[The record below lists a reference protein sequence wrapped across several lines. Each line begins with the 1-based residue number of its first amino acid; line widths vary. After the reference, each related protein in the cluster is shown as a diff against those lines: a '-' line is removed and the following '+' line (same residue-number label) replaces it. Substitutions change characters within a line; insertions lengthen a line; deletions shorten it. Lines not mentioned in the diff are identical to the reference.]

1 MIQTPRPIPTVSS
14 LLARHAAAHPDR
26 IAVRFEGRDWRY
38 AELATCVEKAAAA
51 LAAEGVTRGTR
62 IAYLGKNIGAYFV
75 ILYAAARIGAAMVPI
90 GWRLAAPEIR
100 YILDDTQAALLFTDA
115 EHEAI
120 GRALADDLPALR
132 RVIGLE
138 ASRGRGGLE
147 AFLEAGTG
155 LLPEVADEAE
165 TAFLQL
171 YTSGTTGHPKGVLLN
186 AVNIFGMRLRCGEAG
201 IDWDRW
207 DEDEVALVAMPV
219 AHIGGTGYGLMA
231 LFHAAT
237 ALVIREFSPE
247 AVLESIRTERVSKFF
262 IVPTALQILVRHPD
276 ARSTDFSRVR
286 HILYGASPMPLALLR
301 EALEVIGAGLV
312 QQYGMTET
320 AGTVV
325 ALGAEDHD
333 VAGNERMKSA
343 GKALP
348 GVELRIVGDTGETLG
363 PGEIGEIMVRSEAV
377 MCGYWNQCE
386 ATAKALDK
394 SGWLRTG
401 DAGFLDADGYLFICD
416 RVKDMIVSGGEN
428 VYPAEVEAVLYAHPA
443 VAEAAVIGV
452 PDAKWGEAVK
462 AIIVPRPGAAIDDR
476 ELIAFAKASLAG
488 FKVPK
493 SVDIAAEL
501 PRNASGKILKKDLRA
516 PFWSGHDR
524 LVN

>member
-38 AELATCVEKAAAA
+38 AELARCVEKAAAA
-51 LAAEGVTRGTR
+51 LAAEGVTRETR
-62 IAYLGKNIGAYFV
+62 IAYLGKNIGAYFI

-115 EHEAI
+115 EHEAM

-132 RVIGLE
+132 RVVGLE
-138 ASRGRGGLE
+138 TGCRGGGLE
-147 AFLEAGTG
+147 AFLETGTG
-155 LLPEVADEAE
+155 PLPETADEPG

-186 AVNIFGMRLRCGEAG
+186 AVNIFGMRLRCREAD

-207 DEDEVALVAMPV
+207 NEDEVALVAMPV

-231 LFHAAT
+231 LFHGAT
-237 ALVIREFSPE
+237 ALVSREFSAE
-247 AVLESIRTERVSKFF
+247 AVLDSIRNERVSKFF

-325 ALGAEDHD
+325 ALGVEDHD

-377 MCGYWNQCE
+377 MCGYWNQRE
-386 ATAKALDK
+386 ATANAIDMG
-394 SGWLRTG
+394 GWLRTG
-401 DAGFLDADGYLFICD
+401 DAGFLDADSYLFICD

-428 VYPAEVEAVLYAHPA
+428 VYPAEVEAVLYTHPA

-462 AIIVPRPGAAIDDR
+462 AIIVPRPGATIDDR
-476 ELIAFAKASLAG
+476 ELIAFARASLAG

-493 SVDIAAEL
+493 TVDIAAEL